1 MSSIGEKIK
10 EALTGHSHKDSTD
23 ANTTSETTPRSYPS
37 DEKKVIEGQTNLS
50 KLGHHH
56 HNDNEIG
63 AGHTQGRHDPEV
75 DAKEA
80 TSQAG
85 NYPYWGDIPREGE
98 QGHTQQSGTS
108 ALGGSHAGDSHNL
121 QKSSALAAGGLATGA
136 GTTAAS
142 RHSEYEH
149 RPLGTQDTTSTSQN
163 LTDRTRDTGL
173 TSSTQDPSNTQT
185 SRDGHKGEIA
195 AVTGAGLAGATY
207 LGTRHKDE
215 DNKSKYNDTTGTTTT
230 SGLASGPT
238 QAGPGSLDP
247 GYASQTG
254 SSTSRPQE
262 VSNSAFGDTR
272 YGTQDNTSHRKE
284 EGALAAGAAGLG
296 GAGYLAH
303 KHQGD
308 QSRTGE
314 QPTTTT
320 GSQQRAFGLTPS
332 ENDNSYSN
340 TRGDNSHLERDAAL
354 AGAGAAGLG
363 GAGYLAHKHNED
375 QTRANERPT
384 TVHSS
389 QQRDSTTTGGGIH
402 NTVIGA
408 GSPEDSHP
416 RTHKAAFDSSPLS
429 SSNTTT
435 VGPQYG
441 TGNVDPREQQTIS
454 SSLGAPSSGNDREKQ
469 GLAAAAGVGAGAGVV
484 AAEEKH
490 RHNHHE
496 HRQHD
501 DDQSKNQGHSVLGGS
516 SGHHHTHDKHN
527 QPTQAATSTTNTAS
541 QPSAQLAAQQA
552 WNKQNQN
559 QTSSATGRLDPE
571 TEARQATSAAGNYP
585 YEGQDRTT
593 SSNVSGQ
600 QQHHHNSAAL
610 GAAGAGLAGAGATA
624 AYYGQGREHDQNPR
638 SDESQKIADRA
649 LGSDGGAYAPSS
661 SQGQSQSQT
670 RGLTGA
676 SSSSTPGYGQSST
689 GLSAGSGLGSSK
701 VLHKCHQCGA
711 DNDISDY
718 FKKDATFRS
727 GA

>member
-10 EALTGHSHKDSTD
+10 EALTGHSNKDTSEGKTTD
-23 ANTTSETTPRSYPS
+23 ETTPRSYTS
-37 DEKKVIEGQTNLS
+37 DEKKVTEGQTNLS
-50 KLGHHH
+50 KLGHH

-98 QGHTQQSGTS
+98 QGHSQQPGTS
-108 ALGGSHAGDSHNL
+108 ALGGSHGGDSHNI
-121 QKSSALAAGGLATGA
+121 QKGSGLAAGGLAAGA

-142 RHSEYEH
+142 RESEYAH
-149 RPLGTQDTTSTSQN
+149 RPLGTQDSTATTQN
-163 LTDRTRDTGL
+163 LTDRTRDSGL
-173 TSSTQDPSNTQT
+173 TSSTQDPSTSQT

-195 AVTGAGLAGATY
+195 AATGAGLAGATY

-215 DNKSKYNDTTGTTTT
+215 DNKNNYNNNTNTTT

-247 GYASQTG
+247 GYASQTS
-254 SSTSRPQE
+254 SSTTRPQE
-262 VSNSAFGDTR
+262 VSNSAFGDNR

-303 KHQGD
+303 KRHED
-308 QSRTGE
+308 QSRTTE
-314 QPTTTT
+314 QPSTTT
-320 GSQQRAFGLTPS
+320 GSQQREFPLTS
-332 ENDNSYSN
+332 SGNDNPYS
-340 TRGDNSHLERDAAL
+340 TTSGDNSHFGRDAAL

-375 QTRANERPT
+375 QTRADERPT
-384 TVHSS
+384 TTHTT
-389 QQRDSTTTGGGIH
+389 QQRDSTTGGGIH

-408 GSPEDSHP
+408 GSPEDTHS
-416 RTHKAAFDSSPLS
+416 RTHKSAFDSTPLS

-441 TGNVDPREQQTIS
+441 RGVDPREQQTIS
-454 SSLGAPSSGNDREKQ
+454 SSLGAPNSGNDREKQ

-490 RHNHHE
+490 RHHHD
-496 HRQHD
+496 HRQYD
-501 DDQSKNQGHSVLGGS
+501 DDQTKNQGHSVFGS

-527 QPTQAATSTTNTAS
+527 QPTQTGTSTTTS

-552 WNKQNQN
+552 WNNNQN
-559 QTSSATGRLDPE
+559 QTSTGTARHDPE
-571 TEARQATSAAGNYP
+571 SEARQATSAAGNYP

-593 SSNVSGQ
+593 SSNVGGQ
-600 QQHHHNSAAL
+600 QQHHHNNAAL

-624 AYYGQGREHDQNPR
+624 AYYGQGRQHDQNPR

-649 LGSDGGAYAPSS
+649 LGSDGGAHAPSS
-661 SQGQSQSQT
+661 TQSQS

-676 SSSSTPGYGQSST
+676 STTTPSYDQSSS
-689 GLSAGSGLGSSK
+689 GLSGGSALGSST

>member
-10 EALTGHSHKDSTD
+10 GALTGHSQKDSSDSKTTD
-23 ANTTSETTPRSYPS
+23 ETTPRSYPS

-50 KLGHHH
+50 KLGHQ

-98 QGHTQQSGTS
+98 QGHTQQSGTT
-108 ALGGSHAGDSHNL
+108 ALGGSHGGDSHNL
-121 QKSSALAAGGLATGA
+121 TKGSGLAAGALATGA
-136 GTTAAS
+136 GTAVSGS
-142 RHSEYEH
+142 RGSEYEH
-149 RPLGTQDTTSTSQN
+149 RPLGTQDTTSTTQN

-173 TSSTQDPSNTQT
+173 TSSTQNPSTSQT

-195 AVTGAGLAGATY
+195 AATGAGLAGATY

-215 DNKSKYNDTTGTTTT
+215 DNKNLNSTTTT

-247 GYASQTG
+247 GYASQTS
-254 SSTSRPQE
+254 SSTTRPQE
-262 VSNSAFGDTR
+262 VSNSAFGDSR
-272 YGTQDNTSHRKE
+272 YGTKDNTTSHRKE

-303 KHQGD
+303 KRHEDHQ
-308 QSRTGE
+308 SHTGE
-314 QPTTTT
+314 QPSSAA
-320 GSQQRAFGLTPS
+320 GSSQQRAFGLTS
-332 ENDNSYSN
+332 SVNDSPQTTT
-340 TRGDNSHLERDAAL
+340 TRGDNNSHFKEDAAL

-363 GAGYLAHKHNED
+363 GAGYLAHKHNEN
-375 QTRANERPT
+375 QTRADERPT
-384 TVHSS
+384 TTHST
-389 QQRDSTTTGGGIH
+389 QQRDSTTGGGIH
-402 NTVIGA
+402 NTIIGT
-408 GSPEDSHP
+408 GSPEDTHS
-416 RTHKAAFDSSPLS
+416 RTHKAAFDSTPLS

-435 VGPQYG
+435 VGPQHG
-441 TGNVDPREQQTIS
+441 RVDPREQQTIS
-454 SSLGAPSSGNDREKQ
+454 SSLGAPSSGNDRERQ

-490 RHNHHE
+490 RHHE

-501 DDQSKNQGHSVLGGS
+501 DDQSKTQGHSVLGS
-516 SGHHHTHDKHN
+516 SGHHHSHDKHN
-527 QPTQAATSTTNTAS
+527 QTTTT

-552 WNKQNQN
+552 WNNQN
-559 QTSSATGRLDPE
+559 QTSSGSARHDPE
-571 TEARQATSAAGNYP
+571 AEARQATSAAGNYP
-585 YEGQDRTT
+585 YEGGDRAT
-593 SSNVSGQ
+593 SNVGGQQ
-600 QQHHHNSAAL
+600 QQHHHNKAAL

-649 LGSDGGAYAPSS
+649 LGSDGTAHAPTSNQGYSS
-661 SQGQSQSQT
+661 
-670 RGLTGA
+670 GLTGA
-676 SSSSTPGYGQSST
+676 SSTTPGYGQSSS
-689 GLSAGSGLGSSK
+689 GLSSGSGLGSSK

-718 FKKDATFRS
+718 FKKDAAFRS
-727 GA
+727 GN